1 MNGLCHFSL
10 VSLKQSYR
18 LYSVLKTHKVYIYV
32 TMGQEATPSKESFL
46 EQFEQHAK
54 LDLQNAML
62 ECEHKTYKWLE
73 KLEYTGSS
81 LTTGTSGGSVWVSP
95 VRLERNVAFSA
106 YDNASGG
113 RDAAYSRALATCEA
127 EDCRA

>member
-32 TMGQEATPSKESFL
+32 TMGQESTPSKESFL

-95 VRLERNVAFSA
+95 
-106 YDNASGG
+106 ASHNSK
-113 RDAAYSRALATCEA
+113 YY
-127 EDCRA
+127 